1 LSKTSTMDILM
12 LLKALLI
19 GIVEGI
25 TEFLPISS
33 TGHMILVDEF
43 VKLSTDKVFTAAFE
57 VIIQLGAIIS
67 VIVFFWKDLWPFAGT
82 TEHKSQTW
90 QLWFKVIVGVIPAI
104 VLGLLFDDAIE
115 EHLFNSK
122 VVAITLVFYGVAL
135 ILLERRNAKKT
146 NFKINSVTSIT
157 FGLAIAIGCFQCL
170 AMVPGTSR
178 SAATIIGA
186 MLLGLSRGAAAEF
199 SFFLAI
205 PTMAGAT
212 ALKLY
217 KNGFSF
223 DAQQWLTLS
232 VGFVTAFVVA
242 YIVIKFLMDFIRR
255 HDFSVFGYYRI
266 VLGILV
272 LFLLWNNS

>member
-1 LSKTSTMDILM
+1 MDILM
-12 LLKALLI
+12 LLKAVLI
-19 GIVEGI
+19 AIVEGI

-43 VKLSTDKVFTAAFE
+43 LHLSDSKTFTTAFE
-57 VIIQLGAIIS
+57 VIIQLGAIAS
-67 VIVFFWKDLWPFAGT
+67 VVVYFWKDLWPFAGT
-82 TEHKSQTW
+82 PERQKATW
-90 QLWFKVIVGVIPAI
+90 SLWSKVIIAVLPAV

-115 EHLFNSK
+115 AHLFNPT
-122 VVAITLVFYGVAL
+122 VVAVTLLVYGIAL
-135 ILLERRNAKKT
+135 IVLERYNGRKQS
-146 NFKINSVTSIT
+146 FKIDSVSAVP

-205 PTMAGAT
+205 PTMAGASLLT
-212 ALKLY
+212 IVKS
-217 KNGFSF
+217 GMSFSSF
-223 DAQQWLTLS
+223 EWLVIG
-232 VGFVTAFVVA
+232 VGFAVAFLVA
-242 YIVIKFLMDFIRR
+242 YAVIKFFMNFIRK

-272 LFLLWNNS
+272 LLLLSNL